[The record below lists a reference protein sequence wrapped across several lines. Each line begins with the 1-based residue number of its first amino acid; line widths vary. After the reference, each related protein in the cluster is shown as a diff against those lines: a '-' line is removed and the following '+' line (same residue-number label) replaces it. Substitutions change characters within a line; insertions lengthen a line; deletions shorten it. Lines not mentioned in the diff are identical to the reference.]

1 MIFTGRTD
9 FCDFLDRE
17 IAERK
22 KERFRKRYL
31 DGKRIPVPKKR
42 RGLFGRL
49 KEREDGD
56 GQGRT

>member
-1 MIFTGRTD
+1 MITTGKTD

-22 KERFRKRYL
+22 KERFRRRYL
-31 DGKRIPVPKKR
+31 DRKRIPAPKKR

-56 GQGRT
+56 GEGRT

>member
-1 MIFTGRTD
+1 MNVTGRTD

-22 KERFRKRYL
+22 KERFRRRYL
-31 DGKRIPVPKKR
+31 DVKRIPVPKKR